1 MRPHLDCKLPAF
13 ISMFS
18 DMKSWSNPYLAYNLK
33 RSHHNEMQTIMSST
47 IIGGGMK
54 KENGAS

>member
-1 MRPHLDCKLPAF
+1 
-13 ISMFS
+13 MFS

-33 RSHHNEMQTIMSST
+33 CSHHNEMQTIMSST